1 MAGLVRRVVA
11 GALLATVA
19 ACSTD
24 GQPEQPGAAS
34 PSDSPSSGSGESP
47 DDSPT
52 GSPTPATTE
61 PVVLAVHH
69 TRGAIRVSPRVARRV
84 ADGRVQTWRP
94 LDGSDD
100 SLDLVSSVRAVASDP
115 AALAVIPASRVDA
128 SARAVVVGGV
138 DPLRRPEA
146 YPIQTSGREPG
157 VVTTLTVAGDIML
170 DRGVEAA
177 APPGDPVA
185 PLRPLGAHLAAA
197 DLTVGNLESTLSD
210 DGTPQQQPIGDSF
223 EVPPRV
229 ADDLARLG
237 FDAISLANNHTG
249 DYGDGALLDT
259 VAILRDSRLDAFGA
273 GRDLA
278 AASRPVVLER
288 KGVRFG
294 FVGFNAIGETS
305 QAGPGRPGALSIRMP
320 PRTGPLNRADLA
332 HVRRQVRRLDRDVD
346 VVVVL
351 PHWGEQ
357 YTHVAEPVQ
366 GVVARRL
373 VDAGADLVAGGH
385 PHWVQGLG
393 RYGDAVIAH
402 SLGNLVFDMDFM
414 EQTMQGVTLTATFWD
429 DDLKAVALAP
439 YQMDAGFRPR
449 LVRGAAADAILGDVW
464 ANSTGPF
471 RSD

>member
-19 ACSTD
+19 ACSAD
-24 GQPEQPGAAS
+24 GQPEQPGAG
-34 PSDSPSSGSGESP
+34 PSGAPSSASGESP
-47 DDSPT
+47 SDSPT
-52 GSPTPATTE
+52 GSPTPTTTE

-69 TRGAIRVSPRVARRV
+69 TRGPIRVSPRVARRV

-100 SLDLVSSVRAVASDP
+100 PLDLVSSVRAVASDP
-115 AALAVIPASRVDA
+115 AALAAIPASRVDA
-128 SARAVVVGGV
+128 SVRAVVVGGV
-138 DPLRRPEA
+138 DPLRRPAA
-146 YPIQTSGREPG
+146 YPIRTSGREPG

-177 APPGDPVA
+177 APPDDPVA

-197 DLTVGNLESTLSD
+197 DLTIGNLESTLSD
-210 DGTPQQQPIGDSF
+210 DGTPQQPNDDSF

-229 ADDLARLG
+229 ADDLAELG

-259 VAILRDSRLDAFGA
+259 VAVLRDSRLDAFGA

-294 FVGFNAIGETS
+294 FVGFNAIGETP
-305 QAGPGRPGALSIRMP
+305 QAAPGRPGALSIRMP
-320 PRTGPLNRADLA
+320 PRTGPLNPADLA
-332 HVRRQVRRLDRDVD
+332 HVQRQVRRLDRDVD

-351 PHWGEQ
+351 PHWGGQ
-357 YTHVAEPVQ
+357 YTHVPEPVQ
-366 GVVARRL
+366 VLVARRL

-429 DDLKAVALAP
+429 DELKAVALAP

-449 LVRGAAADAILGDVW
+449 LVRGEAADAILGDVW
-464 ANSTGPF
+464 GNSTGPF
-471 RSD
+471 RRP